1 MSTNVMTAERQFEA
15 GHPRRLRWA
24 FLGATG
30 IHLILFLILPH
41 PGFQPYQLAEQTI
54 TRLADAPP
62 SIVIPPPPKEI
73 PKQDVVT
80 AIAPSDAPGA
90 EETMP
95 ATALDPAAP
104 PIASVSNS
112 HRGFFDAFDQ
122 APVVVKQVYPV
133 YPEMARQAE
142 LEGVVLLK
150 VAIDEFGQVKKV
162 LVLQSV
168 DGLDE
173 AALDAIYQWEFKPA
187 EQRGVPVPV
196 WFAVPIRFSL
206 RG

>member
-1 MSTNVMTAERQFEA
+1 MSTNAMTAERQFEA

-30 IHLILFLILPH
+30 IHLMLFLILPH

-54 TRLADAPP
+54 TRLVDAPLA
-62 SIVIPPPPKEI
+62 IAIPAPPKEI

-80 AIAPSDAPGA
+80 AMVPSDDPGA

-95 ATALDPAAP
+95 STALDPTVP
-104 PIASVSNS
+104 LIASVSNS
-112 HRGFFDAFDQ
+112 RPPFFEAFDQ
-122 APVVVKQVYPV
+122 PPVVVKRVYPV

-150 VAIDEFGQVKKV
+150 VAIDEFGQVKEV

-173 AALDAIYQWEFKPA
+173 AALDAIYQWQFKPA